1 MSEKPFKSVAAEDRR
16 DPRFSVRMTHSERS
30 ELNDLA
36 RMHNLHPGEFARR
49 KIFGRRLDARLET
62 EMILEVREAVAEIKA
77 LHATYKASGNPPP
90 ETLLAPVLQNAILAI
105 QSLGRY

>member
-1 MSEKPFKSVAAEDRR
+1 MSRKLFKPVDPLEKR
-16 DPRFSVRMTHSERS
+16 DHRYAFRMTRAEWD
-30 ELNDLA
+30 ELCGLA
-36 RMHNLHPGEFARR
+36 KLHNLDVGEYVRR
-49 KIFGRRLDARLET
+49 KSLGRRLDARLET